1 MVTSS
6 STSTSIEADRLH
18 PNVQS
23 TSSLTPSFGTP
34 SPQDDTQTYTPPAP
48 PPPALAEADEVTMD
62 ADTSTVS
69 LAAGRVRLDFASPP
83 KDRLTVRY
91 QPLSEAAKM
100 SPFGLAFELSAA
112 ASPGASAHAV
122 MSVPF
127 TLTLDYAGLA
137 IPFGADAEGR
147 LALFIERPSNET
159 VDAAANRA
167 ETLPLRSPTWQEL
180 SRRVD
185 QEHKTIT
192 VALSQMGRMLLAA
205 TTASSDGDFAV
216 QPSGDV
222 SDYQVG
228 LYMGN
233 ATASYHFPAPAGQA
247 GPTPNLTLAYDSA
260 GINGMHTN
268 RNNQPGWTGIGWN
281 LGTGYIVRRLAL
293 CRPDRALRV

>member
-1 MVTSS
+1 
-6 STSTSIEADRLH
+6 
-18 PNVQS
+18 
-23 TSSLTPSFGTP
+23 
-34 SPQDDTQTYTPPAP
+34 
-48 PPPALAEADEVTMD
+48 MD